1 MNVILYPLHLWR
13 KFERRWT
20 ARIAQDESQ
29 GAVRLGSE
37 GCNACGRVVEAP
49 VHATYLPVSGVV
61 YQWRCPECQNSWQ
74 TSVDPTI
81 STDSQSGRSEH
92 LRENAGHCPTPEDA
106 APDAAARGQFRHT
119 SDSWLALAE
128 TPG

>member
-29 GAVRLGSE
+29 GSAWLGSE

-49 VHATYLPVSGVV
+49 VHATYLPASGVV
-61 YQWRCPECQNSWQ
+61 YQWRCPECRNSWQ

-81 STDSQSGRSEH
+81 STDSQSSRSEH
-92 LRENAGHCPTPEDA
+92 LRDWLDGVTPPA
-106 APDAAARGQFRHT
+106 MRLQPQSAR
-119 SDSWLALAE
+119 A
-128 TPG
+128 